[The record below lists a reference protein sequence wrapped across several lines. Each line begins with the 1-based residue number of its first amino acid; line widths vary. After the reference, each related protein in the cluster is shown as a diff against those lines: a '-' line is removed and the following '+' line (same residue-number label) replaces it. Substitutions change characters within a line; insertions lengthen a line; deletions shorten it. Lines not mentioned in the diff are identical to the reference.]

1 MPFSTFRLAFK
12 NTLWQILGRGVMLVC
27 SFLIVFLLTR
37 LLGTARYGD
46 YLFLTTT
53 VLLFFNLADFGTG
66 ATAVRMISQ
75 EKKRRREI
83 FSAAL
88 VLKTGLSLLSF
99 LVLNLAAF
107 FLPQFAGLRPAALIA
122 SLALFFLSVRTAADI
137 LFMADLRFEKKVF
150 FEVAASLIFL
160 ILSSALFIFGK
171 NDLQL
176 LLVFW
181 VLSGAVSGLGA
192 LFLVLKNKEFGF
204 SWVNKKSVKLL
215 FKEALPL
222 GLRQLVFATYDE
234 GIDNFF
240 LKTFLGSAAVAYY
253 GLAYKVYANLVL
265 LAAFFM
271 NSLFPI
277 LAGASGKKTKTIVKK
292 SGKILLAAGLGVGV
306 FTFLF
311 APFLVKILGGEA
323 FLPSVAILRLLAVA
337 LVAAFLNHLFGYLFL
352 ARGEQKKLLFFS
364 LLALAFNLGGNWFLV
379 PRLGGWGA
387 AIITLG
393 TELLMLILGG
403 GYWIKKSAEDTNKKN
418 NSKVKS

>member
-1 MPFSTFRLAFK
+1 
-12 NTLWQILGRGVMLVC
+12 
-27 SFLIVFLLTR
+27 
-37 LLGTARYGD
+37 
-46 YLFLTTT
+46 
-53 VLLFFNLADFGTG
+53 
-66 ATAVRMISQ
+66 
-75 EKKRRREI
+75 
-83 FSAAL
+83 
-88 VLKTGLSLLSF
+88 
-99 LVLNLAAF
+99 
-107 FLPQFAGLRPAALIA
+107 
-122 SLALFFLSVRTAADI
+122 
-137 LFMADLRFEKKVF
+137 
-150 FEVAASLIFL
+150 
-160 ILSSALFIFGK
+160 
-171 NDLQL
+171 
-176 LLVFW
+176 
-181 VLSGAVSGLGA
+181 
-192 LFLVLKNKEFGF
+192 
-204 SWVNKKSVKLL
+204 
-215 FKEALPL
+215 LPL

-379 PRLGGWGA
+379 PRLGG
-387 AIITLG
+387 TR
-393 TELLMLILGG
+393 MR
-403 GYWIKKSAEDTNKKN
+403 NKKN
-418 NSKVKS
+418 NSKGKSQNSKLQVKS

>member
-1 MPFSTFRLAFK
+1 MSSSILRLAFK

-37 LLGTARYGD
+37 LLGTACYGD

-53 VLLFFNLADFGTG
+53 TLLFFNLADFGTS

-83 FSAAL
+83 FSTAL
-88 VLKTGLSLLSF
+88 VLKIGLSLSSF

-107 FLPQFAGLRPAALIA
+107 FLPQFAGLRPAALVA

-150 FEVAASLIFL
+150 FEVLASLIFL
-160 ILSSALFIFGK
+160 VLSLVLFIFGK

-176 LLVFW
+176 LLIFW
-181 VLSGAVSGLGA
+181 VLSGAASGLGA
-192 LFLVLKNKEFGF
+192 LFLVLKNREFSF
-204 SWVNKKSVKLL
+204 SLVNKKSVKLL

-277 LAGASGKKTKTIVKK
+277 LAGASGEGVKTIAKRG
-292 SGKILLAAGLGVGV
+292 GKILFVAGLGVGV

-311 APFLVKILGGEA
+311 APFLVRILGGEA

-352 ARGEQKKLLFFS
+352 ARGEQKKLLLFS
-364 LLALAFNLGGNWFLV
+364 LLALAFNLGGNWVLI
-379 PRLGGWGA
+379 PRFGGQGA

-393 TELLMLILGG
+393 TELLMLVLGG